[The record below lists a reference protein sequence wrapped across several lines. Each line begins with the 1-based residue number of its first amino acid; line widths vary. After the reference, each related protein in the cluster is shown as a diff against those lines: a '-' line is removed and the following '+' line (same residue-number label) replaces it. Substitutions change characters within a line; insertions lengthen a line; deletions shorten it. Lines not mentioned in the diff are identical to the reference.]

1 MTIII
6 FLSGLAIGSF
16 INALIYR
23 LHKGK
28 SWIRGRSI
36 CPSCKHTLAWYDL
49 VPVLSFIL
57 LKGRCRYCRKKIS
70 LEYPL
75 VELSTGIIFV
85 LIFVL
90 QNGLKLSAI
99 NYQQLAIF
107 FLNLFVATILI
118 IVFIYDLKHYL
129 ILDKVILPAIA
140 VVFIA
145 NILLG
150 KSWSNMLIPAFAISA
165 FFLFQ
170 FLISRGRWIGLGDLR
185 LGFFMGIV
193 LGWPNAILAL
203 FLAYVLGSVI
213 SVFLV
218 IFKAKNWHSEI
229 PFACFLCPA
238 TFIAMLWGN
247 QLLQW
252 YLRIL

>member
-1 MTIII
+1 MLPIII
-6 FLSGLAIGSF
+6 FLAGLAIGSF

-85 LIFVL
+85 LIYFFTFFNI
-90 QNGLKLSAI
+90 QSG
-99 NYQQLAIF
+99 QQLLI
-107 FLNLFVATILI
+107 NLFIAAILI

-129 ILDKVILPAIA
+129 ILDRIILPAIA

-238 TFIAMLWGN
+238 TFIVMLFGN